1 MVQEKGICT
10 EGQKLWFYS
19 QLQLNSFKTLCMK
32 LNLGDLVSLCIK
44 EVFFDFMVL
53 RIQIILIQSTLK
65 KKNLEGVSS
74 LVKLY
79 LIFEES

>member
-1 MVQEKGICT
+1 MVQEKGIWT

-32 LNLGDLVSLCIK
+32 LNLGYLVSLCIK

-53 RIQIILIQSTLK
+53 RIQIILIQSTP

>member
-1 MVQEKGICT
+1 MQEKGIWT

-32 LNLGDLVSLCIK
+32 LNLGYLVSLCIK

-53 RIQIILIQSTLK
+53 RIQIILIQSTP